1 MSNERI
7 KDLLAQL
14 REELDQADVDA
25 ELQQLMSDLDNDI
38 HSVIE
43 NDSDV
48 SALVERATGL
58 EANFSVN
65 HPAAARFMREVI
77 DTLARMGV

>member
-7 KDLLAQL
+7 KDLLAKL

-25 ELQQLMSDLDNDI
+25 ELRQLMSDLDNDI
-38 HSVIE
+38 HSVVE
-43 NDSDV
+43 NEADT

-58 EANFSVN
+58 EANFSVK